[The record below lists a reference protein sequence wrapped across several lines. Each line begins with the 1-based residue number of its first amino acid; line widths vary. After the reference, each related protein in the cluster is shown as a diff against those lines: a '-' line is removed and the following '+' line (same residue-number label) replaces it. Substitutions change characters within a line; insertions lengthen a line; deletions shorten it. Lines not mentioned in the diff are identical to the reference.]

1 MSPSQAYEILGLREG
16 ASQDEIRR
24 AYRDLVK
31 KYHPDQY
38 VNNPLSELAAE
49 KLKEINEAYDVL
61 TRRESKN
68 TRGSY
73 SGSSYQSGGS
83 SSSSSAG
90 YTGEYASEFARVR
103 QFLSANNVNAA
114 ESVLRGIKTQNA
126 EWFYLN
132 GIIKMRR
139 GAYDAARDSLARASN
154 MDPSNVEYRNAY
166 EALTRSY
173 SSYGVQRRG
182 GADMC
187 QICQTLW
194 CMDCCCEALGGDFIR
209 CC

>member
-1 MSPSQAYEILGLREG
+1 MSPSEAYKILGLREG
-16 ASQDEIRR
+16 ASEDEIRR

-38 VNNPLSELAAE
+38 VNNPLSDLAAE

-61 TRRESKN
+61 MRRDTRYQSA
-68 TRGSY
+68 GSSGGARSSGSTSGY
-73 SGSSYQSGGS
+73 SGD
-83 SSSSSAG
+83 
-90 YTGEYASEFARVR
+90 YAVEFARVR
-103 QFLSANNVNAA
+103 QLLSANNVNAA
-114 ESVLRGIKTQNA
+114 EAVLRSIPLQNA

-139 GAYDAARDSLARASN
+139 GAYDAARDSLGRAAS

-166 EALTRSY
+166 EALVRSY
-173 SSYGVQRRG
+173 HSYGMQRRG
-182 GADMC
+182 GMDMC
-187 QICQTLW
+187 QVCQTLW
-194 CMDCCCEALGGDFIR
+194 CLDCCCEMMGGDFIR

>member
-1 MSPSQAYEILGLREG
+1 MSLSEAYKILGLREG
-16 ASQDEIRR
+16 ASEDEIRR

-38 VNNPLSELAAE
+38 VNNPLSDLAAE

-61 TRRESKN
+61 TRRDNRSQYSSQSSSG
-68 TRGSY
+68 TGSASH
-73 SGSSYQSGGS
+73 SGSSSGYSGD
-83 SSSSSAG
+83 
-90 YTGEYASEFARVR
+90 YASEFYRVR
-103 QFLSANNVNAA
+103 QYLSANNLNAA
-114 ESVLRGIKTQNA
+114 EAVLRSIPLQNA

-139 GAYDAARDSLARASN
+139 GAYDAARDSLGRAAS

-166 EALTRSY
+166 EALVRSY
-173 SSYGVQRRG
+173 QSYGMQRRG
-182 GADMC
+182 GMDMC
-187 QICQTLW
+187 QVCQTLW
-194 CMDCCCEALGGDFIR
+194 CLDCCCEMMGGDFIR

>member
-16 ASQDEIRR
+16 ASEDEIRR

-38 VNNPLSELAAE
+38 VNNPLSDLAAE

-61 TRRESKN
+61 TRREAGYQK
-68 TRGSY
+68 
-73 SGSSYQSGGS
+73 SSRS
-83 SSSSSAG
+83 SSGNARYSDSAG
-90 YTGEYASEFARVR
+90 GYSGEYASDFIRVR

-114 ESVLRGIKTQNA
+114 EAVLRGIPVQNA

-139 GAYDAARDSLARASN
+139 GAYDAARDSLGRAAS
-154 MDPSNVEYRNAY
+154 MDPTNTEYRNAY

-173 SSYGVQRRG
+173 QSYGVQRRG
-182 GADMC
+182 GMDMC
-187 QICQTLW
+187 QVCQTLW
-194 CMDCCCEALGGDFIR
+194 CLDCCCEMLGGDFIR